1 MNKTVN
7 EKTPQLNERQQ
18 KLLSLKQEKGS
29 STWLTTLPL
38 ESEGYYL
45 NKTCFRDLICLRYG
59 WELSRL
65 PVTCECGSQFTIDHA
80 LSCKKGGFISMRHNE
95 LRNFTAK
102 LLRTVCRD
110 VTIEPTLEELNGEI
124 LPKSNNSSD
133 NARLDISARGFW
145 TAGQKAFF
153 DFRVFN
159 PLAKRHAAHKLS
171 KCYELNEKEK
181 KTHYNKRILEV
192 EHGSFTPLVFA
203 ATGETGRECKKV
215 YKRLAEMISEKEKS
229 VLVTL

>member
-1 MNKTVN
+1 
-7 EKTPQLNERQQ
+7 
-18 KLLSLKQEKGS
+18 
-29 STWLTTLPL
+29 
-38 ESEGYYL
+38 
-45 NKTCFRDLICLRYG
+45 
-59 WELSRL
+59 
-65 PVTCECGSQFTIDHA
+65 
-80 LSCKKGGFISMRHNE
+80 MRHNE

-133 NARLDISARGFW
+133 NACLDISARGFW

-153 DFRVFN
+153 DVRVFN

-203 ATGETGRECKKV
+203 ATGGTGRECKKV

-229 VLVTL
+229 QYGDVMTYINRKLNFALIKSLIICIRGSRYSTTKTRDEDTDNLLQASPGNSEKLVRL